1 MKIFDA
7 LKIAFKK
14 SKENLDER
22 TWLKSATVTRPV
34 ESSEASL
41 TVYSDGLIETKGK
54 LFIFDIVSEDWE
66 IKDNG

>member
-1 MKIFDA
+1 MNIVDA

-41 TVYSDGLIETKGK
+41 TVYSDGLIETTGK
-54 LFIFDIVSEDWE
+54 LFIFDVVSEDWE
-66 IKDNG
+66 VNE

>member
-1 MKIFDA
+1 MNLFDA

-22 TWLKSATVTRPV
+22 TWLKSTTVTRSV

-54 LFIFDIVSEDWE
+54 LFIFDVVSEDWE
-66 IKDNG
+66 VNE

>member
-1 MKIFDA
+1 MNIVDA

-22 TWLKSATVTRPV
+22 TWLKSTTVTRSV

-54 LFIFDIVSEDWE
+54 LFIFDVVSEDWE
-66 IKDNG
+66 VNE

>member
-1 MKIFDA
+1 MNLFDA

-22 TWLKSATVTRPV
+22 TWLKSATVTRSV

-54 LFIFDIVSEDWE
+54 LFIFDVVSEDWE
-66 IKDNG
+66 VNE

>member
-1 MKIFDA
+1 MNLFDA
-7 LKIAFKK
+7 LKIAFNK

-54 LFIFDIVSEDWE
+54 LFIFDVVSEDWE
-66 IKDNG
+66 VNE